1 MREQKRNNMMTLVL
15 LVVLLFAF
23 AGCRTTEYIEVPVT
37 HTEYVYRDRV
47 DSVAVH
53 DSVFIKEYQRGDTVR
68 VVEYRYKDRFRYIQA
83 TDTIIQRDTVSV
95 VRPQVVERVEYRTR
109 GMVKILAW
117 LGVAGLLALA
127 AYLYLRFKV
136 FFRR

>member
-1 MREQKRNNMMTLVL
+1 MLLVL